1 MGVWQN
7 LKMRF
12 GGNRNG
18 YDAGGGRE
26 GDNWTPVDGRA
37 EDINAMSRDMI
48 RRRARDLE
56 RNADYAESSILAMER
71 NVVGSGI
78 RLDCKVDNPELE
90 RQIETLW
97 ERWCH
102 PENCDVTGRLCFC
115 EILKMAVR
123 RMLVDGGL
131 LIVAAYT
138 GDKRFPLQLQIK
150 EVDELNSG
158 VLFHEGNQ
166 VVGGV
171 EVNSYNKPIAY
182 HFTVYDVY
190 GETGRTVRIPADRV
204 IYLNK
209 IKRTSQVREIS
220 GFANILSR
228 LRDLNQFLNAVSVKE
243 RILACLSVFVK
254 KVNPAG
260 GVWRNQKTDKATGA
274 KRKKL
279 APGMIMELD
288 AGDEIQ
294 VVNPSGQASNTK
306 DMATILLRAFS
317 SALGLSYEATSRDMS
332 QVNYSSARQNL
343 IEDRES
349 YKEWQHYL
357 TEHLCRRVYQWWM
370 DSCVM
375 AGTLKIPD
383 YFSSP
388 EKYTECKWIA
398 KGMSWI
404 DPVKEVNANKIALE
418 TNQIT
423 LQEVA
428 AEQGKDWRA
437 ILEQRA
443 REKQLIRELGLE
455 EIAENEKQSTAT
467 TEEPEE

>member
-1 MGVWQN
+1 MSVWQT
-7 LKMRF
+7 LRMRF
-12 GGNRNG
+12 WGKRNG
-18 YDAGGGRE
+18 YDAGGGRDS
-26 GDNWTPVDGRA
+26 DNWTPVDGRA
-37 EDINAMSRDMI
+37 EDINAMSRDTI
-48 RRRARDLE
+48 RHRARDLE
-56 RNADYAESSILAMER
+56 RNADYVEASILAMER

-78 RLDCKVDNPELE
+78 RLDCKVDHPELE
-90 RQIETLW
+90 KEIERLW
-97 ERWCH
+97 ESWCH
-102 PENCDVTGRLCFC
+102 AENCDVTGRLCFC

-158 VLFHEGNQ
+158 VLFHGQNQ
-166 VVGGV
+166 VVGGI
-171 EVNSYNKPIAY
+171 EVNSFNKPVAY
-182 HFTVYDVY
+182 HFTVYDTF

-209 IKRTSQVREIS
+209 IKRSSQVREIS
-220 GFANILSR
+220 GFSNVLSR

-243 RILACLSVFVK
+243 RMLACLAVFIK
-254 KVNPAG
+254 KVNAALG
-260 GVWRNQKTDKATGA
+260 LGRNQKPDKETGA
-274 KRKKL
+274 KKKKL

-294 VVNPSGQASNTK
+294 VVNPSGQASNAK
-306 DMATILLRAFS
+306 DMVSILLRGVS
-317 SALGLSYEATSRDMS
+317 SALGLSYEAVSRDMS
-332 QVNYSSARQNL
+332 QSTYSSARQNL
-343 IEDRES
+343 VEDRET

-357 TEHLCRRVYQWWM
+357 SEHLCRKVYAWWM
-370 DSCVM
+370 ESCVM
-375 AGTLKIPD
+375 AGSLHIPD
-383 YFSSP
+383 YFTNP

-404 DPVKEVNANKIALE
+404 DPVKEVNANRIALE
-418 TNQIT
+418 TNQTT

-443 REKQLIRELGLE
+443 KERQLMKELGLE
-455 EIAENEKQSTAT
+455 ESNANQGKSR
-467 TEEPEE
+467 EEADDEE

>member
-1 MGVWQN
+1 
-7 LKMRF
+7 
-12 GGNRNG
+12 
-18 YDAGGGRE
+18 
-26 GDNWTPVDGRA
+26 
-37 EDINAMSRDMI
+37 MSRDMI

-279 APGMIMELD
+279 APGMIM
-288 AGDEIQ
+288 
-294 VVNPSGQASNTK
+294 
-306 DMATILLRAFS
+306 
-317 SALGLSYEATSRDMS
+317 
-332 QVNYSSARQNL
+332 
-343 IEDRES
+343 
-349 YKEWQHYL
+349 
-357 TEHLCRRVYQWWM
+357 
-370 DSCVM
+370 
-375 AGTLKIPD
+375 
-383 YFSSP
+383 
-388 EKYTECKWIA
+388 
-398 KGMSWI
+398 
-404 DPVKEVNANKIALE
+404 
-418 TNQIT
+418 
-423 LQEVA
+423 
-428 AEQGKDWRA
+428 
-437 ILEQRA
+437 
-443 REKQLIRELGLE
+443 
-455 EIAENEKQSTAT
+455 
-467 TEEPEE
+467 

>member
-1 MGVWQN
+1 MSVWQT

-12 GGNRNG
+12 WGKRNG
-18 YDAGGGRE
+18 YDAGGGRDS
-26 GDNWTPVDGRA
+26 DNWTPVDGRA
-37 EDINAMSRDMI
+37 EDINAMSRDTI
-48 RRRARDLE
+48 RHRARDLE
-56 RNADYAESSILAMER
+56 RNADYVEASILAMER

-78 RLDCKVDNPELE
+78 RLDCKVDHPELE
-90 RQIETLW
+90 KEIERLW
-97 ERWCH
+97 ESWCH
-102 PENCDVTGRLCFC
+102 AENCDVTGRLCFC

-158 VLFHEGNQ
+158 VLFHGQNQ
-166 VVGGV
+166 VVGGI
-171 EVNSYNKPIAY
+171 EVNSFNKPVAY
-182 HFTVYDVY
+182 HFTVYDTF

-209 IKRTSQVREIS
+209 TKRPTQVREIS
-220 GFANILSR
+220 GFSNVLSR

-243 RILACLSVFVK
+243 RMLACLAVFIK
-254 KVNPAG
+254 KVNAALG
-260 GVWRNQKTDKATGA
+260 LGRNQKPDKETGA
-274 KRKKL
+274 KKKKL

-294 VVNPSGQASNTK
+294 VVNPSGQASNAK
-306 DMATILLRAFS
+306 DMVSILLRGVS
-317 SALGLSYEATSRDMS
+317 SALGLSYEAVSRDMS
-332 QVNYSSARQNL
+332 QSTYSSARQNL
-343 IEDRES
+343 VEDRET

-357 TEHLCRRVYQWWM
+357 SEHLCRRVYAWWM
-370 DSCVM
+370 ESCVM
-375 AGTLKIPD
+375 AGSLHIPD
-383 YFSSP
+383 YFTNP

-404 DPVKEVNANKIALE
+404 DPVKEVNANRIALE
-418 TNQIT
+418 TNQTT

-443 REKQLIRELGLE
+443 KEKQLMKELGLE
-455 EIAENEKQSTAT
+455 ESNANQGKSR
-467 TEEPEE
+467 EEPDDEE